1 MIAKPKWLRRRILS
15 SAKIER
21 TRETLRRYSL
31 NTICES
37 ARCPNLCECFNR
49 GVATFI
55 IMGSTCTR
63 RCRFCAVKNGI
74 PDEVDPN
81 EPSRIFEAVRQLKL
95 KYIVITSVTRD
106 DLLDGG
112 ASYYANVIKYMRKRI
127 NDINIEVLVPDFN
140 GSYKS
145 LKMIYETKIDVFAH
159 NIETVRRLHKS
170 VKPDSDY
177 DTSLEI
183 LKKAK
188 CLSKDIPTKSGLLL
202 GLGETVNEV
211 FQTMRELRD
220 ADCDIITIGQ
230 YLKPAP
236 GKLEEREFV
245 SPKTFEKYK
254 EIAYNLKFKNVS
266 SGPFVRSSY
275 HSSQLKII

>member
-15 SAKIER
+15 SDKIER

-177 DTSLEI
+177 STSLEI